1 MFTKSLILSLS
12 LSLTSIGCGKKDDA
26 SAPAGKATASDKAP
40 TPTPTPAPAP
50 AATPSAPAKSDYKAD
65 ELFKATADQSY
76 IDLMDKFKDGITVSG
91 TIAKIDDPAT
101 GEYTAELDAG
111 DKHVIAVTFA
121 DFGKAVKAKKLKVGD
136 TLGATKCQP
145 TKPEAGRFAV
155 IQCELK

>member
-1 MFTKSLILSLS
+1 MFTKSLILALS
-12 LSLTSIGCGKKDDA
+12 LSLTSIGCSKKDDA
-26 SAPAGKATASDKAP
+26 SAPAGKATTSDKAP
-40 TPTPTPAPAP
+40 TPTPPP

-111 DKHVIAVTFA
+111 DKHVVAVTFA

-155 IQCELK
+155 IQCELE